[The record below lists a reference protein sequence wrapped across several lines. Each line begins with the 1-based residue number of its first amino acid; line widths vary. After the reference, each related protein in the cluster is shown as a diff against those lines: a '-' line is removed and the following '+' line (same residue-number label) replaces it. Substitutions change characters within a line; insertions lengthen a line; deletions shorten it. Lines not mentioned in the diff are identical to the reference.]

1 MGFSDEQLVRAWK
14 ELPDE
19 QRLTL
24 FLIDVEQFS
33 EEKVAEIMGVP
44 RVIVKNRAIWAR
56 VLLKKKLLSYC
67 RSSRTYRK

>member
-14 ELPDE
+14 ELPGE

-44 RVIVKNRAIWAR
+44 RVTVKNRAIWAR
-56 VLLKKKLLSYC
+56 VLLKKKLLSYY

>member
-1 MGFSDEQLVRAWK
+1 MGFSNEQLVRAWK

-24 FLIDVEQFS
+24 FLIDVKQLS
-33 EEKVAEIMGVP
+33 EGKVAEITGVP
-44 RVIVKNRAIWAR
+44 IVIVKNRAIWAR

-67 RSSRTYRK
+67 QSSKTYKK